1 MSLSKDEL
9 IRYIRSELNID
20 TPLEG
25 DTELFSTGMLD
36 SVAMVGLISFVEQ
49 HAGVQVQPGDVTLDN
64 FDTVDA
70 ILAYVQSLD

>member
-1 MSLSKDEL
+1 M
-9 IRYIRSELNID
+9 
-20 TPLEG
+20 LEG

-49 HAGVQVQPGDVTLDN
+49 HAGVRVQPGDVTLEN
-64 FDTVDA
+64 FDSVDA

>member
-1 MSLSKDEL
+1 MGLSKDNL
-9 IRYIRSELNID
+9 ILYIRSELNID
-20 TPLEG
+20 MPLNG

-36 SVAMVGLISFVEQ
+36 SVAMVGLIAFVEDK
-49 HAGVQVQPGDVTLDN
+49 AGVRVQPGDVTLEN

>member
-9 IRYIRSELNID
+9 IRYIRSDLNID

-25 DTELFSTGMLD
+25 ETELFSTGMLD

-49 HAGVQVQPGDVTLDN
+49 QAGVRVQPGDVTLDN

>member
-20 TPLEG
+20 TALEG

-49 HAGVQVQPGDVTLDN
+49 HAGVRVQPGDVTLDN

>member
-1 MSLSKDEL
+1 MSLSKDDL

-20 TPLEG
+20 MPLDG

-36 SVAMVGLISFVEQ
+36 SVAMVGLIAFVEDK
-49 HAGVQVQPGDVTLDN
+49 AGARVQPGDVTLEN

>member
-1 MSLSKDEL
+1 MGLSKDDL

-20 TPLEG
+20 MPLDG

-36 SVAMVGLISFVEQ
+36 SVAMVGLIAFVEDK
-49 HAGVQVQPGDVTLDN
+49 AGVRVQPGDVTLEN

>member
-49 HAGVQVQPGDVTLDN
+49 HAGVRVQPGDVTLDN

>member
-1 MSLSKDEL
+1 MSLSKDDL
-9 IRYIRSELNID
+9 LRYIRSELNID
-20 TPLEG
+20 TPLDG

-49 HAGVQVQPGDVTLDN
+49 KAELRVQPGDVTLEN

-70 ILAYVQSLD
+70 ILAYVQTLD

>member
-9 IRYIRSELNID
+9 LRYIRAELNID
-20 TPLEG
+20 TPLDG

-49 HAGVQVQPGDVTLDN
+49 HAGVRVQPGDVTLEN

-70 ILAYVQSLD
+70 ILAYVQTLD

>member
-1 MSLSKDEL
+1 MGLSKDDL

-20 TPLEG
+20 MPLDG

-36 SVAMVGLISFVEQ
+36 SVAMVGLIAFVEDK
-49 HAGVQVQPGDVTLDN
+49 AGVRVQPGDVTLDN

>member
-1 MSLSKDEL
+1 MSLSKDDL
-9 IRYIRSELNID
+9 IRHIRSELNID
-20 TPLEG
+20 TPLDG

-36 SVAMVGLISFVEQ
+36 SVAMVGLIAFVEDK
-49 HAGVQVQPGDVTLDN
+49 AGVRVQPGDVTLEN

>member
-20 TPLEG
+20 TVLEG

-49 HAGVQVQPGDVTLDN
+49 HAGVRVQPGDVTLEN
-64 FDTVDA
+64 FDSVDA

>member
-49 HAGVQVQPGDVTLDN
+49 HAGIRVQPGDVTLDN
-64 FDTVDA
+64 FDSVDA